1 MLKKVSEKE
10 SELLELRVEL
20 RKKIDEI
27 THLKTRERLLIEKSN
42 TLERG
47 QTVNK
52 IYLHVH
58 VLDITSSELL
68 SAKDEKQAYFNLLLA
83 ARQGDL

>member
-52 IYLHVH
+52 IYLHV
-58 VLDITSSELL
+58 LDITSLELL

>member
-20 RKKIDEI
+20 REKSDEI
-27 THLKTRERLLIEKSN
+27 THLKTRKLSLIEKSN
-42 TLERG
+42 TLETG

-52 IYLHVH
+52 IINV
-58 VLDITSSELL
+58 
-68 SAKDEKQAYFNLLLA
+68 
-83 ARQGDL
+83 